1 METSE
6 MEEHPVAIWFV
17 ERPSEYLAFVG
28 RMLQIAAL
36 AYSFGLGAVE
46 LDKPNEICSAPGLWV
61 QYSDNAFLPMGHG
74 RAVS

>member
-1 METSE
+1 

-17 ERPSEYLAFVG
+17 GRPSEYLTFVG
-28 RMLQIAAL
+28 RMLLL
-36 AYSFGLGAVE
+36 AGLGCQFGLGAVE
-46 LDKPNEICSAPGLWV
+46 LDKPNEMCSSPGLWV